1 MCVSFALSQKK
12 AILFFFVSLT
22 YFKRIHKQKW
32 RRFNALTLSS
42 VDWSAFFLC
51 GTANFLTLYLNH
63 ITRFDWNRS
72 HDIPSETLLTLCEN
86 KLTEQAFWRLLCA
99 LFLLPKWKCL
109 FSEWKKSI
117 FTTNF
122 TDYNFNDNNCD
133 VFIRW
138 FTFIVLFTQT
148 ECRFKFNRIQARK
161 KMFKKYYE
169 ISLREA
175 ADCFGAVF
183 YFDDS
188 HKTEKR
194 ISIVIQRKR
203 DGTQHSGHQYML
215 RPVLY

>member
-1 MCVSFALSQKK
+1 MWTFICVREFCAFPKK
-12 AILFFFVSLT
+12 SNSIFF
-22 YFKRIHKQKW
+22 FKRIHKQKW

-72 HDIPSETLLTLCEN
+72 HDIPFETLLTLCEN
-86 KLTEQAFWRLLCA
+86 KLIEQAFWRLLCA

-138 FTFIVLFTQT
+138 FTFIVLFSQT

-161 KMFKKYYE
+161 KMIKNIMKFHLGKPQ
-169 ISLREA
+169 
-175 ADCFGAVF
+175 
-183 YFDDS
+183 
-188 HKTEKR
+188 
-194 ISIVIQRKR
+194 IVSVQFSTLTILIKLK
-203 DGTQHSGHQYML
+203 SEF
-215 RPVLY
+215 PS